1 MFYIIW
7 LVMMITMM
15 DHIIY
20 NASYNLFAALLIEI
34 ENRGAQKY
42 FSDAESHTSEFC
54 CIIFFY
60 SQTEHGFG
68 GQICNELLKNL
79 VIN

>member
-7 LVMMITMM
+7 LVMMVTVT
-15 DHIIY
+15 DHVIY

-42 FSDAESHTSEFC
+42 FSDAGAHSSEFC

-60 SQTEHGFG
+60 FP
-68 GQICNELLKNL
+68 NRA
-79 VIN
+79 